1 MKLALDRLPQ
11 TVRRIAEVV
20 GMDAALALV
29 LHYGGKTVWPAKHG
43 AQRAHL
49 AEIMGEAEAEKFTTT
64 WREPVPI
71 PLCQRAAR
79 AVAQDALRAEF
90 DRLTRV
96 EKHSAR
102 AAVAQLANRPP
113 LHHTARHIWRLLGQ
127 AEVGGAVQEAGQG
140 ELF

>member
-1 MKLALDRLPQ
+1 MKLALDRLPE
-11 TVRRIAEVV
+11 TVRRIAEVI

-49 AEIMGEAEAEKFTTT
+49 AEILGEAAAEKFTAT

-90 DRLTRV
+90 DRLTRAGA
-96 EKHSAR
+96 SAR
-102 AAVAQLANRPP
+102 AAVAKLANRPP
-113 LHHTARHIWRLLGQ
+113 LHHTDRHIWRLLGQ
-127 AEVGGAVQEAGQG
+127 SDVGGPVQDAGQG